1 LDLFLAVF
9 SGQGVVAVKN
19 GALFME
25 KSLMLVASTNLM
37 TQETRTDINSALLT
51 IISLSAKLCS
61 MAKIA

>member
-1 LDLFLAVF
+1 LDDKRFEMM
-9 SGQGVVAVKN
+9 N
-19 GALFME
+19 NALNYLKSWEDDVE

>member
-19 GALFME
+19 GALFM
-25 KSLMLVASTNLM
+25 LMIVASTNLM

>member
-25 KSLMLVASTNLM
+25 FDLL
-37 TQETRTDINSALLT
+37 ETVHCPRIMAVFDGPYC
-51 IISLSAKLCS
+51 AKVG
-61 MAKIA
+61 